1 MDSPLRLSKLM
12 ADKGI
17 CSRREAD
24 VCIENGWV
32 KVNGEI
38 IRELGTKVSPDSTIT
53 LSEDAAAWLGGK
65 ISIIIYKPVGYV
77 SGQAEDDYE
86 PASFLITDENQVRS
100 PGDSGAP
107 DRKDLMTLAPAG
119 RLDIDSRGLLLLS
132 QDGKLV
138 RKIIAPD
145 AEMEKEY
152 LVWVEGQ
159 ITPDKL
165 KKLRHG
171 LSLDGKK
178 LKPAIVEQVKP
189 QQLRFILREGKKRQ
203 IRRVCEM
210 MELDVTSLVRIRIGP
225 IKLGNL
231 EPSQWRYLSRNEQF
245 SIMKDT
251 SPTRSAED
259 LDAPPRNFDPKPGVR
274 DSMSRD
280 ARPRSSR
287 EHERDERPRASER
300 SSRPRPRDEQRT
312 YSRDG
317 RPSRPRSNENGPRA
331 RTGDGSSRPRPIA
344 NQPQDLRP
352 LRPMD
357 PTSRPRVLTEAE
369 RKERRYKQE
378 MRAAGVGPESFSK
391 AMERVTSGKKKKK
404 PFDKSGGKD
413 GFDSKE
419 KKFSEPPPK
428 PRQPRPAFN
437 ATAKR
442 KPAGTRTPTTGPK
455 KRERY

>member
-1 MDSPLRLSKLM
+1 MMMAIITPTGKYLRIWRFPMDAPIRLSKLM

-32 KVNGEI
+32 KVNGETVK
-38 IRELGTKVSPDSTIT
+38 ELGSKVSPKDTIT
-53 LSEDAAAWLGGK
+53 LTEEAAAWLGGK

-77 SGQAEDDYE
+77 SGQAEDGYE
-86 PASFLITDENQVRS
+86 PASFLLTEENQVRS
-100 PGDSGAP
+100 PGDSGP
-107 DRKDLMTLAPAG
+107 PERKDLMMLAPAG

-159 ITPDKL
+159 ITPEKL
-165 KKLRHG
+165 RKLRHG

-178 LKPAIVEQVKP
+178 LKPATVEQVKP

-210 MELDVTSLVRIRIGP
+210 MELDVTSLVRVRIGP

-231 EPSQWRYLSRNEQF
+231 QPSQWRYLSRNEQF
-245 SIMKDT
+245 SLMKEP
-251 SPTRSAED
+251 SAPTKTRED
-259 LDAPPRNFDPKPGVR
+259 LGSSEEPTEDYAPEPGAR
-274 DSMSRD
+274 QSMPRD

-287 EHERDERPRASER
+287 EHERDMRPRPGNR
-300 SSRPRPRDEQRT
+300 PTPQNSSRPE
-312 YSRDG
+312 
-317 RPSRPRSNENGPRA
+317 
-331 RTGDGSSRPRPIA
+331 SSRPESNRPI
-344 NQPQDLRP
+344 
-352 LRPMD
+352 RPMD
-357 PTSRPRVLTEAE
+357 PTSRPRILTESE
-369 RKERRYKQE
+369 RRERRYQQE
-378 MRAAGVGPESFSK
+378 LRAAGVDLESSSK
-391 AMERVTSGKKKKK
+391 PPKKAFARPDFKKSK
-404 PFDKSGGKD
+404 FKD
-413 GFDSKE
+413 
-419 KKFSEPPPK
+419 EPPMK
-428 PRQPRPAFN
+428 PRKPRPAMG

-442 KPAGTRTPTTGPK
+442 VPAGTK
-455 KRERY
+455 KRSRI